1 MNLVL
6 LVGTRQALDILC
18 LQAKKKERMKM
29 TQFITTMLVKFL
41 DVDTLCSLVAKAIS
55 SILAY
60 ASKKGGKA
68 WETAKTAIT
77 KINLW
82 TSLFLQVYEDDTLD
96 AEDEKKI
103 ADAIKKETD
112 IAKLVDILKKDKE
125 AK

>member
-1 MNLVL
+1 
-6 LVGTRQALDILC
+6 
-18 LQAKKKERMKM
+18 M

-68 WETAKTAIT
+68 WETAKIAIT

-112 IAKLVDILKKDKE
+112 IEKLVDILKKDKE

>member
-1 MNLVL
+1 
-6 LVGTRQALDILC
+6 
-18 LQAKKKERMKM
+18 M

-41 DVDTLCSLVAKAIS
+41 DIDTLCSLVAKAIA

-68 WETAKTAIT
+68 WDIAKTAIT

-82 TSLFLQVYEDDTLD
+82 TTLFLQVYEDDTLD

>member
-1 MNLVL
+1 
-6 LVGTRQALDILC
+6 
-18 LQAKKKERMKM
+18 
-29 TQFITTMLVKFL
+29 MLVKFL

-60 ASKKGGKA
+60 ASKKGGNA
-68 WETAKTAIT
+68 WDIAKTAIT

-82 TSLFLQVYEDDTLD
+82 TSLFLQVYEDDALD
-96 AEDEKKI
+96 VEDEKKI

>member
-1 MNLVL
+1 MSK
-6 LVGTRQALDILC
+6 ILE
-18 LQAKKKERMKM
+18 LTEKRA
-29 TQFITTMLVKFL
+29 
-41 DVDTLCSLVAKAIS
+41 
-55 SILAY
+55 
-60 ASKKGGKA
+60 KA

-112 IAKLVDILKKDKE
+112 IEKLVDILKKDKE
-125 AK
+125 VK

>member
-1 MNLVL
+1 
-6 LVGTRQALDILC
+6 
-18 LQAKKKERMKM
+18 M

-41 DVDTLCSLVAKAIS
+41 DIDTLCSLVAKAIA

-68 WETAKTAIT
+68 WDIAKTAIT

-82 TSLFLQVYEDDTLD
+82 TTLFLQVYEDDTLD

-112 IAKLVDILKKDKE
+112 IAKLVDILRKDKE

>member
-1 MNLVL
+1 
-6 LVGTRQALDILC
+6 
-18 LQAKKKERMKM
+18 M
-29 TQFITTMLVKFL
+29 TQFITSMLVKFL

-68 WETAKTAIT
+68 WEIAKTAIT

>member
-1 MNLVL
+1 
-6 LVGTRQALDILC
+6 
-18 LQAKKKERMKM
+18 M
-29 TQFITTMLVKFL
+29 TQFITSMLVKFL
-41 DVDTLCSLVAKAIS
+41 DVDTLCSLVAKAIA

-68 WETAKTAIT
+68 WDIAKTAIT

-82 TSLFLQVYEDDTLD
+82 TALFLQVYEDETLD

-103 ADAIKKETD
+103 AEAIKKETD

-125 AK
+125 TK

>member
-1 MNLVL
+1 
-6 LVGTRQALDILC
+6 
-18 LQAKKKERMKM
+18 M

-68 WETAKTAIT
+68 WEIAKTAIT

-112 IAKLVDILKKDKE
+112 IEKLIDILKKDKE

>member
-1 MNLVL
+1 
-6 LVGTRQALDILC
+6 
-18 LQAKKKERMKM
+18 M
-29 TQFITTMLVKFL
+29 TTILVKFL
-41 DVDTLCSLVAKAIS
+41 DVDTLCSLVAKAIA

-60 ASKKGGKA
+60 ASKKGGTA
-68 WETAKTAIT
+68 WETAKIAIT

-96 AEDEKKI
+96 EEDEKKI
-103 ADAIKKETD
+103 AEAIKKETD

>member
-1 MNLVL
+1 
-6 LVGTRQALDILC
+6 
-18 LQAKKKERMKM
+18 M
-29 TQFITTMLVKFL
+29 TTILVKFL
-41 DVDTLCSLVAKAIS
+41 DVDTLCSLVAKAIA

-60 ASKKGGKA
+60 ASKKDGTA
-68 WETAKTAIT
+68 WETAKIAIT

-96 AEDEKKI
+96 EEDEKKI
-103 ADAIKKETD
+103 AEAIKKETD

>member
-1 MNLVL
+1 
-6 LVGTRQALDILC
+6 
-18 LQAKKKERMKM
+18 
-29 TQFITTMLVKFL
+29 MLVKFL

-55 SILAY
+55 SILSY
-60 ASKKGGKA
+60 ASKKGGKS

>member
-1 MNLVL
+1 
-6 LVGTRQALDILC
+6 
-18 LQAKKKERMKM
+18 
-29 TQFITTMLVKFL
+29 MLVKFL

-68 WETAKTAIT
+68 WEIAKTAIT